1 MFWTLYEIILNVFE
15 GFLYTWFVRSM
26 LSPKKLERPAFFVCS
41 ILTALALSSYLF
53 FQMPS
58 WDTWVN
64 IFIFLYALYFFRN
77 KVVVK
82 VFWPTVMVILSYGT
96 ASLIY
101 MIAAL
106 LLKDNIAAV
115 QEPGVIRVIFSLA
128 YNMLLFFDFYMLVRF
143 LPKEVNTKP
152 SLLLLISIDTIC
164 VFLFDLLF
172 KLYFELTLP
181 AKWLFSFGALIVAI
195 AVLTIIMYYI
205 INQYA
210 KREEEYRYRE
220 RLLRD
225 SAAQVQEL
233 RGVYD
238 SMIKLRHDM
247 RSYVNDIHKML
258 EQGDLKGGFPYLD
271 ALEEKTASLFSTGN
285 SALDSVLSV
294 KLVKMQENNI
304 EFRGSGLHYTGSL
317 SLDDY
322 ALCSLISN
330 MLDNA
335 IEALMIRKDQPGDRY
350 ISLKFSYT
358 AAGLLILCD
367 NPLLGIFPAKTRQS
381 FRSRKNEPS
390 HGIGI
395 SIMQKIAEDAGG
407 QLDVTADELQ
417 FHVLAFIPN

>member
-1 MFWTLYEIILNVFE
+1 
-15 GFLYTWFVRSM
+15 
-26 LSPKKLERPAFFVCS
+26 
-41 ILTALALSSYLF
+41 
-53 FQMPS
+53 
-58 WDTWVN
+58 
-64 IFIFLYALYFFRN
+64 
-77 KVVVK
+77 
-82 VFWPTVMVILSYGT
+82 
-96 ASLIY
+96 
-101 MIAAL
+101 
-106 LLKDNIAAV
+106 
-115 QEPGVIRVIFSLA
+115 
-128 YNMLLFFDFYMLVRF
+128 
-143 LPKEVNTKP
+143 
-152 SLLLLISIDTIC
+152 
-164 VFLFDLLF
+164 
-172 KLYFELTLP
+172 
-181 AKWLFSFGALIVAI
+181 
-195 AVLTIIMYYI
+195 
-205 INQYA
+205 
-210 KREEEYRYRE
+210 
-220 RLLRD
+220 
-225 SAAQVQEL
+225 
-233 RGVYD
+233 
-238 SMIKLRHDM
+238 
-247 RSYVNDIHKML
+247 ML